1 MVAVCFVYLALGMTG
16 IAHQAFCELV
26 GDPHLKTFAG
36 ELSPVPIPCM
46 YWATHFYVRKD
57 SDVNKHCKVMVS
69 VVNSPEPVGGQY
81 FVIAAKVIVSIV
93 TGADPS
99 NPTSKTRQTVYY
111 ISSDAITKAKVNS
124 KTSAWTLIGTAQS
137 FVDTIYESVTN
148 RAKLTIPSHNVTVTF
163 TPIDTTQTVQT
174 RLSGLVLATPN
185 TTVWLNADFPNTLCS
200 SIWAKDTIRERKR
213 EWNQTAGHVAV
224 YGVLVQQLEDPI
236 PGDNNDGCEAAV
248 TEFGECGTETKRMLA
263 VQTCAPLVAKTSLAS
278 CLPSPAMEVVA
289 NCFKYQCHK
298 DNYSACLELKAATAQ
313 CPEFKT
319 YVSLNC

>member
-16 IAHQAFCELV
+16 IALAQTPCNTSPHHRICAPEASCAQKGCACPEGSIGDPYLLCVPGNQAFCELV

-236 PGDNNDGCEAAV
+236 P
-248 TEFGECGTETKRMLA
+248 
-263 VQTCAPLVAKTSLAS
+263 
-278 CLPSPAMEVVA
+278 
-289 NCFKYQCHK
+289 
-298 DNYSACLELKAATAQ
+298 
-313 CPEFKT
+313 
-319 YVSLNC
+319 